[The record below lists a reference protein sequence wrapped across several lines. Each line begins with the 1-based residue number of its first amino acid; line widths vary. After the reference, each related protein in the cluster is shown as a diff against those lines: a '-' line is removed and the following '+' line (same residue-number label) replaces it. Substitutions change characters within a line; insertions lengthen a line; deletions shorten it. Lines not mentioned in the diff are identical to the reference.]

1 MEQETARDSGLARG
15 IGPLG
20 MAANCVNY
28 TVGAGVFVVP
38 AVVAGFAGAWAPV
51 AILAAAIGQ
60 AAITWCFAE
69 AASRVPSSG
78 GPYGIVEA
86 AFGRYWGFL
95 TGVFLYCANVLAAGA
110 IAAAATDQLAALFP
124 ALGAPV
130 ARAMLILGWFT
141 FLAFANLRGA
151 GAAAK
156 LVEWATLIKLAPLLL
171 FLVVGAMLVEP
182 ANLPLPTPPL
192 PHDFGRALLLAVF
205 WFSGVHGAI
214 GVGGEV
220 RDPARTL
227 PRAVIVGM
235 SAVTLLFVG
244 AEVIAQGAL
253 GTALAG
259 SATPLADVMGRVS
272 PALRL
277 TMLIGAAISMTAWL
291 ASDALNTPRL
301 IFAFARDGWLP
312 AWLSGLDAKSRA
324 PVRAVLTHLVLVAA
338 LALGGSY
345 KRLAL
350 ISSLLLVAIFLLSC
364 LAAGRLRARNVARAG
379 PPARLPG
386 LVIAVALGVCV
397 MLWAGAQA
405 TRTEALAMLALTGAA
420 SLWYAAARRQ
430 PAATSSPHAS
440 SHPR

>member
-1 MEQETARDSGLARG
+1 MVEASLSRDAGLTRG
-15 IGPLG
+15 IGVWG

-38 AVVAGFAGAWAPV
+38 AVVAGFAGSWAPV

-78 GPYGIVEA
+78 GPYGFVEA

-95 TGVFLYCANVLAAGA
+95 TGVFFYCAGVLAAGA

-124 ALGAPV
+124 ALGGPM
-130 ARAMLILGWFT
+130 ARAALIIGWFG
-141 FLAFANLRGA
+141 FLALANLRGA
-151 GAAAK
+151 GTAAR
-156 LVEWATLIKLAPLLL
+156 LVEFATLIKLAPLFL
-171 FLVVGAMLVEP
+171 FLIVGVTLIDP
-182 ANLPLPTPPL
+182 ANLTAPVPPV
-192 PHDFGRALLLAVF
+192 PHDFGRALLLCVF

-235 SAVTLLFVG
+235 TGVTLLFIGVQIV
-244 AEVIAQGAL
+244 AWGAL
-253 GTALAG
+253 GGALAG
-259 SATPLADVMGRVS
+259 SATPLADTMARVS

-277 TMLIGAAISMTAWL
+277 TMLVGAAVSMTGWL

-301 IFAFARDGWLP
+301 LFAFARDGWLP
-312 AWLSGLDAKSRA
+312 AWLGGLDARSHA
-324 PVRAVLTHLVLVAA
+324 PVRAVLTHLVIAAA

-345 KRLAL
+345 KRLA
-350 ISSLLLVAIFLLSC
+350 IVSSLLLVALFILSC
-364 LAAGRLRARNVARAG
+364 LAAARLRARNVARAG
-379 PPARLPG
+379 RPAHLPG
-386 LVIAVALGVCV
+386 LLVAVVVGVAT
-397 MLWAGAQA
+397 MAWAGTQA
-405 TRTEALAMLALTGAA
+405 TREEALAMLGLVGVASVWFVAARPRDTGA
-420 SLWYAAARRQ
+420 RD
-430 PAATSSPHAS
+430 
-440 SHPR
+440 